1 MHNIPEYTVT
11 ELSSSIQKTIEREFN
26 WVRVRGE
33 VSDFDVW
40 NGHYFFKL
48 KDENSVLEVRIWKYK
63 ASQLKV
69 KPEDG
74 LDVIVTGKL
83 SNYSKG
89 SLYNLIAESVDISG
103 DGSLLKLIEERRKK
117 LSKEG
122 LFDSNRKISIPF
134 LPRNIGVITSPTGAV
149 IEDIKR
155 IIFDRFPA
163 RIVLWPV
170 SVQGS
175 NSENQI
181 IQAIT
186 GFNEIKNTED
196 KPDVIIIARG
206 GGSTEDL
213 VTFNGERL
221 VRSIFES
228 KIPIISAI
236 GHESDNSLCDYV
248 ADLRVST
255 PSAAAEAVVPLKVD
269 MLEKIKYTGK
279 NLNKNILRYIE
290 FLYSEIS
297 NLNFQLIHPSEKI
310 NIMGRN
316 LQISREKLIRAK
328 NAIISLKKYS
338 LETKVSKLKKPSE
351 NIKLYSEQLK
361 NLTSIIFTLNEK
373 KMVMAKQRLISL
385 ENILK
390 ANSYEKILDR
400 GFVLVESPD
409 GSLIRTAEKAINY
422 SNIHLKFMDG
432 YVSVKV
438 DSKIKK

>member
-1 MHNIPEYTVT
+1 M
-11 ELSSSIQKTIEREFN
+11 
-26 WVRVRGE
+26 
-33 VSDFDVW
+33 
-40 NGHYFFKL
+40 
-48 KDENSVLEVRIWKYK
+48 
-63 ASQLKV
+63 
-69 KPEDG
+69 
-74 LDVIVTGKL
+74 
-83 SNYSKG
+83 
-89 SLYNLIAESVDISG
+89 
-103 DGSLLKLIEERRKK
+103 
-117 LSKEG
+117 
-122 LFDSNRKISIPF
+122 FDSNRKISIPF

-186 GFNEIKNTED
+186 GFNEIKNNED

-290 FLYSEIS
+290 FLYNEIS

>member
-1 MHNIPEYTVT
+1 
-11 ELSSSIQKTIEREFN
+11 
-26 WVRVRGE
+26 
-33 VSDFDVW
+33 
-40 NGHYFFKL
+40 
-48 KDENSVLEVRIWKYK
+48 
-63 ASQLKV
+63 
-69 KPEDG
+69 
-74 LDVIVTGKL
+74 
-83 SNYSKG
+83 
-89 SLYNLIAESVDISG
+89 
-103 DGSLLKLIEERRKK
+103 
-117 LSKEG
+117 
-122 LFDSNRKISIPF
+122 
-134 LPRNIGVITSPTGAV
+134 
-149 IEDIKR
+149 
-155 IIFDRFPA
+155 
-163 RIVLWPV
+163 
-170 SVQGS
+170 
-175 NSENQI
+175 
-181 IQAIT
+181 
-186 GFNEIKNTED
+186 
-196 KPDVIIIARG
+196 
-206 GGSTEDL
+206 
-213 VTFNGERL
+213 
-221 VRSIFES
+221 
-228 KIPIISAI
+228 
-236 GHESDNSLCDYV
+236 
-248 ADLRVST
+248 
-255 PSAAAEAVVPLKVD
+255 
-269 MLEKIKYTGK
+269 
-279 NLNKNILRYIE
+279 LNKNILRYIE